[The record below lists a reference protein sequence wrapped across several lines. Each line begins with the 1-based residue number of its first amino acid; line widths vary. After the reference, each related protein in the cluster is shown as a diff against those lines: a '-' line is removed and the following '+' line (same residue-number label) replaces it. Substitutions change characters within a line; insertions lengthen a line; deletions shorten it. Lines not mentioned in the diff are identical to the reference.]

1 MAVSRRYKLPS
12 LGTWIPQSR
21 TSSRVCGWRNNIV
34 VVKNS
39 FFVHGDKRMTNSSSK
54 TAHPLVEKVL
64 ASKPPIAEL
73 IGFEVEE
80 IRDGRAVGLL
90 QSGPQHANPMG
101 TLHGGVLCD
110 LADAAMGMAFASTL
124 APGESFTTMAL
135 SINFFRPV
143 WQTRLRAE
151 ARVVNRGKN
160 IGYVECEV
168 TDQNGKQVAKANS
181 TCFVLRGEHANA
193 R

>member
-1 MAVSRRYKLPS
+1 M
-12 LGTWIPQSR
+12 
-21 TSSRVCGWRNNIV
+21 
-34 VVKNS
+34 
-39 FFVHGDKRMTNSSSK
+39 VHPETNDVPV
-54 TAHPLVEKVL
+54 AR
-64 ASKPPIAEL
+64 L
-73 IGFEVEE
+73 IGFEAKE
-80 IRDGRAVGLL
+80 IADGRAVVTLAAG
-90 QSGPQHANPMG
+90 QQHANPMG

-151 ARVVNRGKN
+151 ARVVNWGKN

-168 TDQNGKQVAKANS
+168 TDQNGKPVAKANS
-181 TCFVLRGEHANA
+181 TCFVLRGEHANE